1 MMTPLQRYLFDTTGY
16 LHIKDVLASDELGN
30 AQHAVRR
37 FIDASTDK
45 IPFGPGDFLPF
56 LVFDKSL
63 ENLVLHPTIWPI
75 ITELTGGKPRM
86 LTGSHLK
93 ITTHNDAPLRLHSL
107 REPVMGKLGPR
118 PEPYWQGGHTYCHE
132 GKILCDYFNVFWYFT
147 DVFPGD
153 GGLVLVPGSH
163 KSQLARPPEVSRG
176 LFNSGEFFSDGSLPQ
191 GLVNVT
197 PRAGDVVIVNEELTH
212 GTMKWNPTD
221 RNRIVFL
228 LGCGP
233 QHVVGSEP
241 REDLPQEDLD
251 RLSPETREFLEM
263 APVDHT
269 KEIVNR
275 ENLMDPGDA

>member
-16 LHIKDVLASDELGN
+16 LHIKDVLTSDELAN
-30 AQHAVRR
+30 AQDAVHR

-56 LVFDKSL
+56 LVFDKAL
-63 ENLVLHPTIWPI
+63 ENLVLHPSIWQI

-86 LTGSHLK
+86 LPSSHLK
-93 ITTHNDAPLRLHSL
+93 VTTHNDAPLRLHSL
-107 REPVMGKLGPR
+107 REPVAGKLGPR
-118 PEPYWQGGHTYCHE
+118 PEAYWQGEHTYCYE
-132 GKILCDYFNVFWYFT
+132 GKIQCDYFNVFWYFT

-163 KSQLARPPEVSRG
+163 KSLLARPPEVSRG
-176 LFNSGEFFSDGSLPQ
+176 LFNNGECLADGSLPQ

-197 PRAGDVVIVNEELTH
+197 PNAGDVVIVNEELTH

-221 RNRIVFL
+221 RDRIVFL

-233 QHVVGSEP
+233 QHVVVSEP
-241 REDLPQEDLD
+241 AADLPQEDLD
-251 RLSPETREFLEM
+251 KLSPETREFLDM
-263 APVDHT
+263 APICHT
-269 KEIVNR
+269 KDIVNK
-275 ENLMDPGDA
+275 ENLMSSEDA

>member
-1 MMTPLQRYLFDTTGY
+1 MTPQQRYLFDATGY
-16 LHIKDVLASDELGN
+16 LHIRGVLTRDELAN
-30 AQHAVRR
+30 AQDVVRR

-56 LVFDKSL
+56 LVFDKAL
-63 ENLVLHPTIWPI
+63 ENLVLHPSIWPI

-86 LTGSHLK
+86 LPSSHLK

-107 REPVMGKLGPR
+107 REPVAGKLGPR
-118 PEPYWQGGHTYCHE
+118 PEPYWQGGHTYCYD
-132 GKILCDYFNVFWYFT
+132 GKVQCDYFNVFWYFT
-147 DVFPGD
+147 DVFLGD

-163 KSQLARPPEVSRG
+163 RSQLIRSPEVSRS
-176 LFNSGEFFSDGSLPQ
+176 LFNNGEFLSDGSLHQ

-197 PRAGDVVIVNEELTH
+197 AAAGDVVIVNEELTH
-212 GTMKWNPTD
+212 GTMKWKPTD

-241 REDLPQEDLD
+241 TEDLSQEDLD
-251 RLSPETREFLEM
+251 RLSPETREFLAM
-263 APVDHT
+263 APVTHT
-269 KEIVNR
+269 KEIVSR
-275 ENLMDPGDA
+275 ENLAESEDA

>member
-16 LHIKDVLASDELGN
+16 LHIKNALTSDELAN
-30 AQHAVRR
+30 AQDAVSRY
-37 FIDASTDK
+37 IDASADK

-56 LVFDKSL
+56 LVFDKAL
-63 ENLVLHPTIWPI
+63 ENLVLHPAVWPI
-75 ITELTGGKPRM
+75 ITELTGGKSRM
-86 LTGSHLK
+86 LPSSHLK

-107 REPVMGKLGPR
+107 REPVAGKLGTR
-118 PEPYWQGGHTYCHE
+118 PEPYWQGGHTYFYE
-132 GKILCDYFNVFWYFT
+132 GKIQCDYFNLFWYFT
-147 DVFPGD
+147 DVLPGD

-163 KSQLARPPEVSRG
+163 RSLLTRSPEVSRS
-176 LFNSGEFFSDGSLPQ
+176 LFNNGEFFSDGCLTQ
-191 GLVNVT
+191 GVVNVT

-233 QHVVGSEP
+233 QHVVGSQLT
-241 REDLPQEDLD
+241 EDYPQHMFDK
-251 RLSPETREFLEM
+251 LSPETREFLEM
-263 APVDHT
+263 VPVRHT

-275 ENLMDPGDA
+275 VNSP